1 MELQPKFS
9 LTNCLNACSNKMD
22 GNGNGRPSIFINW
35 NIPKTPTEISPLSIS
50 SWRFAIFPSLNL
62 SYVDDYRIYNLW
74 KLNLIRLIF
83 QFVKILIFSIR
94 DRLSSIIQALPIT
107 GRLFWINTATH
118 VQKLYIRKAS
128 WSIFIRSFTVNWRR
142 GQRFRVTTVDISLT
156 ERKKIHK

>member
-1 MELQPKFS
+1 MEIE
-9 LTNCLNACSNKMD
+9 
-22 GNGNGRPSIFINW
+22 GRPFSHLKQVQDPYRNLTFIYFEL
-35 NIPKTPTEISPLSIS
+35 KT
-50 SWRFAIFPSLNL
+50 RNFSLNL
-62 SYVDDYRIYNLW
+62 LSLNFSYVDDYRIYNLW

-128 WSIFIRSFTVNWRR
+128 WSIFIRSFTVNWQR
-142 GQRFRVTTVDISLT
+142 GRRFRVTTVDISLT
-156 ERKKIHK
+156 ERKKIS